1 LLFDDNEPFL
11 EKEMKMDFELSNE
24 MKMLADMAYKFALQE
39 VDPVAR
45 KAAEEERYTPEIR
58 KKAGAQGLIGC
69 WIPEE
74 FGGSG
79 AGFLGNT
86 IITEQIGR
94 VCIGIGLNIT
104 AATFG
109 CETLYYYGTRE
120 QKQKYFPPICAGE
133 TVCAGAFTEPN
144 AGTDVA
150 GYKTRAVEDGGDFVI
165 TGNKMFITNG
175 TVCNW
180 MVVQAITD
188 PDQKAHKSFSQF
200 IVPSDAKGV
209 TRTKI
214 KGKMGIRASDTAEIA
229 FDEVRVPKENI
240 IGKRGHGFYQLM
252 HFFDTTRVMV
262 AAQGLGLA
270 QACLEESVKY
280 CKERTAFGKPLG
292 SFQMTMQKLTE
303 MWIRVEAL
311 RNMTYKAAWLLDC
324 GRPDYHLSAMAKYLA
339 GQTAV
344 FCANLAVELHGGYGY
359 LDEYKVQKYYR
370 DAKILELYEG
380 TKEAEIMT
388 LGRIL
393 LSR

>member
-1 LLFDDNEPFL
+1 
-11 EKEMKMDFELSNE
+11 MDFELSNE

-39 VDPVAR
+39 VEPVA
-45 KAAEEERYTPEIR
+45 KMADEEEKYTSEIR
-58 KKAGAQGLIGC
+58 KKAGVNGLIGC

-86 IITEQIGR
+86 IITEQLSR
-94 VCIGIGLNIT
+94 VCMGIGLNIV

-109 CETLYYYGTRE
+109 CENIYYYGTKE
-120 QKQKYFPPICAGE
+120 QKEKYLPSVCSGD
-133 TVCAGAFTEPN
+133 TVFAGAYTEPN

-150 GYKTRAVEDGGDFVI
+150 GYKTRAVQDGNDYVI

-175 TVCNW
+175 TVCDW

-188 PDQKAHKSFSQF
+188 PDQKVHKSFSQF
-200 IVPSDAKGV
+200 IVPADAPGITK
-209 TRTKI
+209 TKI
-214 KGKMGIRASDTAEIA
+214 RGKLGIRASDTAEIA
-229 FDEVRVPKENI
+229 LDEVRIPKENL
-240 IGKRGHGFYQLM
+240 IGRRGAGFHQLM

-262 AAQGLGLA
+262 AAQGLGLS
-270 QACLEESVKY
+270 QACLDESIKY

-292 SFQMTMQKLTE
+292 AFQITMQKLAE
-303 MWIRVEAL
+303 MWIKIEAL
-311 RNMTYKAAWLLDC
+311 RNITYKAAWLLDS
-324 GRPDYHLSAMAKYLA
+324 GQPDYHLSAMAKYLA

-359 LDEYKVQKYYR
+359 IEEYKVQKYYR

-380 TKEAEIMT
+380 TKEAEVMT
-388 LGRIL
+388 LGKVL
-393 LSR
+393 MSR